1 MTEELLKIKDLKVVF
16 PTAAGETVAVDG
28 VSLTIHKGEIFG
40 VVGESGCGKSMTS
53 LSVLRLIAPPGKI
66 TGGEIWYDGQ
76 DILALPDKELQQQIR
91 GNKIAMIFQEPMTS
105 LNPLLTIGEQITEP
119 LRFHQKLGRK
129 EAREKALSMLRMVG
143 IPLPEKRFHEYPH
156 TLSGG
161 MRQRVMIAIAMC
173 CQPQLLIAD
182 EPTTALDVTIQ
193 AQILKLMKQLRAT
206 DGTAILLISHDL
218 GVIANM
224 CDRVAV
230 MYCGTVVE
238 QGSTKDIMANPLHP
252 YTRGLMGAIPK
263 IGEDVKMLYSISGTV
278 PQNHGDIRGCRFADR
293 CEYCTDVCRQTAPPA
308 RQAEAG
314 HIVCCHHAGGVDHV

>member
-1 MTEELLKIKDLKVVF
+1 MEELLKIKDLKVEF
-16 PTAAGETVAVDG
+16 STGKGKNVAVDG
-28 VSLTIHKGEIFG
+28 VDISIHKGEIFG
-40 VVGESGCGKSMTS
+40 IVGESGCGKSMTS
-53 LSVLRLIAPPGKI
+53 LSVLRLIASPGKI

-76 DILALPDKELQQQIR
+76 DILTMSEKELQQKIR

-105 LNPLLTIGEQITEP
+105 LNPLLTIGEQIVEP
-119 LRFHQKLGRK
+119 LRLHQKMNRK
-129 EAREKALSMLRMVG
+129 EAKGRAISMLQQVG
-143 IPLPEKRFHEYPH
+143 IPLAEKRFHEYPH

-193 AQILKLMKQLRAT
+193 AQILKLMKQLRAQQ
-206 DGTAILLISHDL
+206 GTSILLISHDL

-238 QGSTKDIMANPLHP
+238 LGSTQDIIHNPQHP
-252 YTRGLMGAIPK
+252 YTKGLMGAIPK
-263 IGEDVKMLYSISGTV
+263 IGESGKMLYSISGTV
-278 PQNHGDIRGCRFADR
+278 PQNHGDIPGCRFADR
-293 CEYCTDVCRQTAPPA
+293 CEYCTDICRKAAPPA
-308 RQAEAG
+308 RKLNAD
-314 HIVCCHHAGGVDHV
+314 HTVCCHHAGGVING